1 MGRGHG
7 GISTDAGG
15 VASTMLD
22 ADLRGALAAGK
33 DTEVCF
39 EQIETCRNN
48 VGIASILFVSF
59 SCASEQRTSYFE
71 VTSDSVVSMQSLR
84 LVPDA
89 PTDEHTRVS

>member
-15 VASTMLD
+15 VASMMLD
-22 ADLRGALAAGK
+22 ANLRGALAAGK

-39 EQIETCRNN
+39 EWIETCRNN
-48 VGIASILFVSF
+48 VGIASILFVLF
-59 SCASEQRTSYFE
+59 SCVSEQRTSYLE
-71 VTSDSVVSMQSLR
+71 VASDSVLSMQSLR

-89 PTDEHTRVS
+89 PTDEHTWVS